1 MKIIG
6 DGGHAKVVR
15 TVMERQTG
23 LVGEDLAFVAVGN
36 NHDRKKEAILA
47 TAAGYKFPVLVH
59 PSAVVEDTVRIGEGT
74 VIMAGAVIQA
84 DVVIGRHCIINTSSS
99 VDHDCI
105 LGDYVHIAPGAHLC
119 GGVQVGEGTLVGVGS
134 RALPGAVIGSWG
146 LLRAG
151 ETAR

>member
-15 TVMERQTG
+15 RVIYALKFEA
-23 LVGEDLAFVAVGN
+23 DDSFAFIAVGDN
-36 NHDRKKEAILA
+36 LFRRSEALIA
-47 TAAGYKFPVLVH
+47 EVSGYKFPVLVH
-59 PSAVVEDTVRIGEGT
+59 PSAVVDETVWIGEGT
-74 VIMAGAVIQA
+74 VIMAGAVVQA
-84 DVVIGRHCIINTSSS
+84 DVVIGRHCIINTSAS

-105 LGDYVHIAPGAHLC
+105 LEDYVHIAPGANLC
-119 GGVQVGEGTLVGVGS
+119 GGVKVGEGTLCGVGS
-134 RALPGAVIGSWG
+134 RAVPGAVIGSWG